1 LIEIANRDRKIQG
14 LYLRVKKKKN
24 SDTTNIKFIL
34 SKNNKCTVTN
44 AH

>member
-1 LIEIANRDRKIQG
+1 LKSQTGRGKFRDCIC
-14 LYLRVKKKKN
+14 VFKKKN